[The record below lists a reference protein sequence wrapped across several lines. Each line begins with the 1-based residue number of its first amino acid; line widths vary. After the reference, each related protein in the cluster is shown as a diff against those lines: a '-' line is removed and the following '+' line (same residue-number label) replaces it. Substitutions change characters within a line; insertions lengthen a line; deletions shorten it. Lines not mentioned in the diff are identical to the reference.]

1 MVGVLRMPLRAP
13 RTALQPC
20 TAFRSLS
27 TSAIRSSL
35 LHQSPLLRAA
45 LRHTP
50 TPTPVRTLSLASIFA
65 PRKPASVPPPQVVA
79 NIAAI
84 EAAADAN
91 PHDVEKQTALFEAL
105 LATKVKAGY
114 DVLISRW
121 ERMCEFVSILGFST
135 VRISH
140 NCLVR
145 IPRVLSCAPMA
156 RSNSI

>member
-1 MVGVLRMPLRAP
+1 MPLRAP

-45 LRHTP
+45 LKHTP